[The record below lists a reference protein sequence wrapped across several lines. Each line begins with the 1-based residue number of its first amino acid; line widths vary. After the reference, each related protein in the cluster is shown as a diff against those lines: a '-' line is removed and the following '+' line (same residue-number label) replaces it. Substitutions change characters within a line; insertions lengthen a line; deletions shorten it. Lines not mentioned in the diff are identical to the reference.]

1 MVIVGERNHPI
12 SFILFSFFFFFFFL
26 LCFLGGKLWMLKVY
40 LMELAKTSKSVV
52 VNKMTV
58 ELEDFVYHKH
68 RLSSSWRT
76 AYVEMW

>member
-1 MVIVGERNHPI
+1 M
-12 SFILFSFFFFFFFL
+12 
-26 LCFLGGKLWMLKVY
+26 GGKLWMLKVY